1 MKTDKKLE
9 EKNNFFIFTP
19 WGRSFGLT
27 LWGLGGTKRM
37 LPDSL
42 IIRLLFLSLYVL
54 VQGTHTVE
62 EGRFEE

>member
-1 MKTDKKLE
+1 M
-9 EKNNFFIFTP
+9 FTP

-27 LWGLGGTKRM
+27 LWGLGGSKRM